1 VGRTPLSAALE
12 VGVGFVVQRT
22 KPRNQNQEIKIKKS
36 KSSQERRTE
45 PALSEVEGSVRPT

>member
-22 KPRNQNQEIKIKKS
+22 KSRNQNQEIKIKVKS
-36 KSSQERRTE
+36 GGQSL
-45 PALSEVEGSVRPT
+45 P